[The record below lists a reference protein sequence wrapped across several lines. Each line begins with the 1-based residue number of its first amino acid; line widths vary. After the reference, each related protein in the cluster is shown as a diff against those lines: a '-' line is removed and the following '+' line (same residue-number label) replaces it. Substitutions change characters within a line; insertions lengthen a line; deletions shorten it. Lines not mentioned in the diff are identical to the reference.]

1 MTPQE
6 FLNALIGKWK
16 GECSTWFE
24 PGVLADVSGVE
35 GEISTLVGKAIV
47 KHQYQGAIQGNP
59 RHGVEWIAYNSVANR
74 FEIAWFDSFHMN
86 YAILYSLGTAAENG
100 FSVSGEYDV
109 GEGHPRW
116 GWRTLFRL
124 DDLQSLVLQA
134 YNVTPDGIEALAVET
149 RYQKVND

>member
-1 MTPQE
+1 MNPQE
-6 FLNALIGKWK
+6 FLQALSGKWK

-24 PGVLADVSGVE
+24 PVVLADVSSIE
-35 GEISTLVGKAIV
+35 GEISALVGKSIV
-47 KHQYQGAIQGNP
+47 KHEYQGGIQGKP

-86 YAILYSLGTAAENG
+86 YAILYSVGEAVEGG

-116 GWRTLFRL
+116 GWRTVFRF
-124 DDLQSLVLQA
+124 DDPQRLVLQA
-134 YNVTPDGIEALAVET
+134 YNVTPDGVEALAVET
-149 RYQKVND
+149 RYHKVTA